1 MADGKQFATVQWV
14 TSWYGAGKTSAD
26 SRFNIP
32 GKIAW
37 LTMEAPGFCTLL
49 YIMNTLPAETGLA
62 SLPLENKIMGSL
74 FVCPIPLPRICKL
87 IRSAGNSLHLPRN
100 HVSLPQPLHG
110 PHPSFRLAR
119 RPHIPSLQ
127 WHLHWLLAR
136 RLRPHHAR
144 RMAERSKLQSWRTHD
159 ARHYDLGSWFG
170 RKYLA

>member
-1 MADGKQFATVQWV
+1 MADRKQFSTIQWV

-74 FVCPIPLPRICKL
+74 FVCPISLPRNCNL
-87 IRSAGNSLHLPRN
+87 IRFADNSLHLPCN
-100 HVSLPQPLHG
+100 NVPLPQPFHG
-110 PHPSFRLAR
+110 PHPPFRLDL
-119 RPHIPSLQ
+119 RPHLPSLQ
-127 WHLHWLLAR
+127 WYVHRLLAR
-136 RLRPHHAR
+136 RLRSHHTR
-144 RMAERSKLQSWRTHD
+144 RMAERSKLQSRRTHD
-159 ARHYDLGSWFG
+159 ARHYDLGTWSR